1 MLHEFTSLSR
11 LRSAMH
17 DWRAAGESIA
27 LVPTMGALHAGHL
40 RLVTEAKKHAKHV
53 VVSIFVN
60 PTQFGPNEDF
70 NRYPRPLEKDLSLLR
85 DVCADAVWL
94 PTVEEMYPA
103 GFSTNIHVAGVS
115 EGLCGA
121 ARPTHFDGVATVVA
135 KLLLQV
141 TPDAALFG
149 EKDYQQLCVIKRL
162 VADLN
167 LPVAIIGVPIV
178 REGDGLALSS
188 RNQYLSV
195 EERAIAPTL
204 HQQLQ
209 QAAAALKAG
218 GNVDEVLASASAA
231 ILAAGFHTIDY
242 VALRAEETLA
252 PLLQYQSP
260 ARLLVAAW
268 LGKTRLIDNILI
280 APGDFS

>member
-11 LRSAMH
+11 LRKTIH

-40 RLVTEAKKHAKHV
+40 QLVAEAKKHAKRV

-85 DVCADAVWL
+85 EVGADGAWL

-103 GFSTNIHVAGVS
+103 GFSTNIHMGGVS

-121 ARPTHFDGVATVVA
+121 ARPGHFDGVATVVA

-141 TPDAALFG
+141 APDAALFG

-162 VADLN
+162 AADLN
-167 LPVAIIGVPIV
+167 LPVAIVGVPIV

-188 RNQYLSV
+188 RNQYLSEV
-195 EERAIAPTL
+195 ERAIAPVL

-218 GNVDEVLASASAA
+218 EDAGEVLASASAA
-231 ILAAGFHTIDY
+231 ILAAGFQKIDY
-242 VALRAEETLA
+242 MELRAEETLA
-252 PLLQYQSP
+252 PLSQYQSP